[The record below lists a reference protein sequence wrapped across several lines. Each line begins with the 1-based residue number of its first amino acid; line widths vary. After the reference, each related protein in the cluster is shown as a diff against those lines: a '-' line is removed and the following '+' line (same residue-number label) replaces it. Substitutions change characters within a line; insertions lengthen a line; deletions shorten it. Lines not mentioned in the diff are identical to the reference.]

1 MATEILIERRTLVQ
15 RGALSNVVN
24 SAGRF
29 ARRKPLG
36 AFGATLILLLA
47 FSAIFADVIAPYD
60 PYKQDWDAYL
70 SGPGAQH
77 IFGADNFGRDLLSRI
92 IHGARISLY
101 IGIGAVSSGAVFGAV
116 LGLSSA
122 FFGGRFDYIV
132 QRFIDIKQAIP
143 GLILAMAI
151 VSTLGPSINNVL
163 IAIAIGFIATQTRVI
178 RSAALSIK
186 QQDYMIAARALGASN
201 RRMMFKHM
209 LPNVLAP
216 FIVLASAELGTAI
229 LTEASLS
236 FLGLGTQPP
245 TPSWGAMLSGD
256 HRRFMED
263 APWLVIFPGIAISM
277 AVFGFNLFGD
287 ALRDVWDPRLRG
299 R

>member
-1 MATEILIERRTLVQ
+1 MATEILIERSTLTH
-15 RGALSNVVN
+15 RKGMAGIVN
-24 SAGRF
+24 SVGRF

-36 AFGATLILLLA
+36 AFGAALIVVLA
-47 FSAIFADVIAPYD
+47 FMAIFANVIAPYD
-60 PYKQDWDAYL
+60 PYKQQLNDYL
-70 SGPGAQH
+70 ASPNVNH
-77 IFGADNFGRDLLSRI
+77 IMGADNFGRDLFSRI
-92 IHGARISLY
+92 LHGARISLY
-101 IGIGAVSSGAVFGAV
+101 VGLGAVSSGAVFGAV

-122 FFGGRFDYIV
+122 FFGGKFDYIV

-151 VSTLGPSINNVL
+151 VSTLGPSVNNVL

-186 QQDYMIAARALGASN
+186 HQDYMLAAQALGASN
-201 RRMMFKHM
+201 RRMMFMHM
-209 LPNVLAP
+209 LPNVMAP
-216 FIVLASAELGTAI
+216 FIVLASAELGTAV

-256 HRRFMED
+256 HRRFMAQ
-263 APWLVIFPGIAISM
+263 APWLVIFPGLAISM
-277 AVFGFNLFGD
+277 AVFGFNLLGD